1 MEIIIKYWSQITVV
15 IGIVIGG
22 IGFILK
28 ILLNWNL
35 RKKEITFS
43 KLKETKIIELKN
55 FYSSYINLEVELK
68 NLLRA
73 TAQNKEEDIQTI
85 QQRMPEIWKQ
95 FYFDSTF
102 IRLYLSTDELEIF
115 EELKK
120 ELDNIQLKIDF
131 YRIDQKFGE
140 YDNDLIKEL
149 RHIRDEIFP
158 VRIPALL
165 KQIEK
170 NFKNDFNIK

>member
-68 NLLRA
+68 NLLHA
-73 TAQNKEEDIQTI
+73 TAQDQIEDIKII
-85 QQRMPEIWKQ
+85 QQKC
-95 FYFDSTF
+95 
-102 IRLYLSTDELEIF
+102 L
-115 EELKK
+115 
-120 ELDNIQLKIDF
+120 
-131 YRIDQKFGE
+131 KFG
-140 YDNDLIKEL
+140 NNFILIL
-149 RHIRDEIFP
+149 H
-158 VRIPALL
+158 L
-165 KQIEK
+165 
-170 NFKNDFNIK
+170 